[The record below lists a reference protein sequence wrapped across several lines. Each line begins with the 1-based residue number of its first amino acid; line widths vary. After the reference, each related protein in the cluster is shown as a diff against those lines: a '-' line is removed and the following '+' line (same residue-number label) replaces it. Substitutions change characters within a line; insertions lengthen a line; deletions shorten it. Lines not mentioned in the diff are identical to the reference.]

1 MCMRTNI
8 VLDDALVKEAMTLS
22 GETTKTGV
30 IHRALKE
37 FVQRQGLQAMVA
49 HFGTIQWEGDLDVM
63 RERVPAHG
71 TARRHQRHR

>member
-1 MCMRTNI
+1 MRTNI
-8 VLDDALVKEAMTLS
+8 ILDDALVREAMTLS

-37 FVQRQGLQAMVA
+37 FLQRQRLIDMANS
-49 HFGTIQWEGDLDVM
+49 FGKIQWEGDLDQM
-63 RERVPAHG
+63 RERVPDHG

>member
-8 VLDDALVKEAMTLS
+8 VLDDELVREAMGLS
-22 GETTKTGV
+22 GEPTKTAV
-30 IHRALKE
+30 IHRALRE
-37 FVQRQGLQAMVA
+37 FVQRQGLLDMAN
-49 HFGTIQWEGDLDVM
+49 HFGGIQWEGDLDQM